1 MRQGR
6 RLGAGALA
14 AAIGI
19 SLAGA
24 PGLAAAAE
32 EKPGSVHLQCDG
44 SPASEN
50 LGSLL
55 GSLVVITMTVGLAGS
70 SELPDD
76 SKQLKGDLGADACD
90 AAIAKD
96 GDEGRRAQ
104 LKLAKAI
111 HRIEASRYEDALT
124 EARGLAG
131 VAPKLSAEKH
141 FQVSMAL
148 SALEIEG
155 AAQARMGRTA
165 EASELGLRM
174 FEAAPYDPVTV
185 LRAARLIELSPAMTP
200 RHLAFWEQAGR
211 INPTMLLQRAAVDE
225 WVGDFA
231 SAAEDVEALL
241 AVIDGFVDDPSI
253 PRGSAYYAQAAVHR
267 MLAGDLAGSERAA
280 EKARKAIDYA
290 VANNK
295 SADEAARGQELL
307 DLQAIGKQFIEG
319 KQDAARQAFAGRSR
333 WLAPSAPVVAEL
345 TRRLRQ
351 GAPAAQLTG
360 ALARDPD
367 EIRKEALAGKLRGF
381 GEDKNLSKLLM
392 SNRRLQI
399 ENAFNGLSKPVWK
412 TEKSPYALKRKPKD
426 TYKGEILLMN
436 LYGWGG
442 DWEANT
448 TVFTLHA
455 ALRARA
461 AGKTHFVFNPLYRKI
476 DSAVVRYGNLGDPD
490 IPVRGSYEAAKVIQE
505 LSARIPEPPPKP
517 T

>member
-131 VAPKLSAEKH
+131 VAPKLSAEKR

-253 PRGSAYYAQAAVHR
+253 PGVPPTTLRPRCTECWPATSPARSAPPRRPARPSTTRSPTTRAPTRPRG
-267 MLAGDLAGSERAA
+267 
-280 EKARKAIDYA
+280 
-290 VANNK
+290 
-295 SADEAARGQELL
+295 
-307 DLQAIGKQFIEG
+307 
-319 KQDAARQAFAGRSR
+319 GRSSSTCR
-333 WLAPSAPVVAEL
+333 RSASSSSRASRTRPGRPSPGAVGGWP
-345 TRRLRQ
+345 LR
-351 GAPAAQLTG
+351 P
-360 ALARDPD
+360 
-367 EIRKEALAGKLRGF
+367 
-381 GEDKNLSKLLM
+381 LSLP
-392 SNRRLQI
+392 S
-399 ENAFNGLSKPVWK
+399 
-412 TEKSPYALKRKPKD
+412 
-426 TYKGEILLMN
+426 
-436 LYGWGG
+436 
-442 DWEANT
+442 
-448 TVFTLHA
+448 
-455 ALRARA
+455 
-461 AGKTHFVFNPLYRKI
+461 
-476 DSAVVRYGNLGDPD
+476 
-490 IPVRGSYEAAKVIQE
+490 
-505 LSARIPEPPPKP
+505 
-517 T
+517 